1 MLEAVKRAFP
11 LTTNFYDEE
20 LQSLIDA
27 ALADLG
33 LAGVDSSLITDPLI
47 IQAVKTYVRAKFKSP
62 DNYDQLWASYE
73 SQKGQLQIA
82 TGYTDWGDET

>member
-47 IQAVKTYVRAKFKSP
+47 IQAVKTYVRANFKNP
-62 DNYDQLWASYE
+62 DNYDRLIASYE
-73 SQKGQLQIA
+73 SQKGSLQIA
-82 TGYTDWGDET
+82 TGYTDWGDGT

>member
-1 MLEAVKRAFP
+1 MLDAVKRALD
-11 LTTNFYDEE
+11 LTTAFYDTE
-20 LQSLIDA
+20 LLELIDA

-33 LAGVDSSLITDPLI
+33 LVGVDSSLITDPLI
-47 IQAVKTYVRAKFKSP
+47 IQAVKTYVCANFKKPS
-62 DNYDQLWASYE
+62 NYEQLLASYE